1 MPDEPRRLSHDPE
14 LRDAFAAAR
23 ADVPDPERLARIEG
37 LLVAKAAALAAAGG
51 AGVASGAGASS
62 AASTAGAAVKA
73 GLLWKVGVGVALLV
87 AVSGGATA
95 LVLSQPPAIAP
106 VGLVPSGPPGPTATG
121 VPEPDLSLAQAATTD
136 TVGAIDTAPRGAI
149 DTAPRGAIDT
159 AARGAIV
166 RPTATA
172 TGSSA
177 PKPPEMELL
186 NAAQRALAANP
197 AEALAKCDEL
207 ARAYPRGM
215 MVEER
220 ERIAIEALVSLGRRT
235 EAERRAAAFHK
246 AFPRSSYGP
255 RLDAILKK

>member
-1 MPDEPRRLSHDPE
+1 MMPDEPRRLSDDPA

-95 LVLSQPPAIAP
+95 LVLSRPASVAP
-106 VGLVPSGPPGPTATG
+106 VCLVPSGPPGPTAAG
-121 VPEPDLSLAQAATTD
+121 VPEPDLSLAQPAPPD
-136 TVGAIDTAPRGAI
+136 TV
-149 DTAPRGAIDT
+149 GAIDT
-159 AARGAIV
+159 AARGAIA

-207 ARAYPRGM
+207 ARTYPRGM

-220 ERIAIEALVSLGRRT
+220 ERIAIEALVSLGRRA

-246 AFPRSSYGP
+246 SFPRSSYGP

>member
-121 VPEPDLSLAQAATTD
+121 VPEPDLSLAQAATTG
-136 TVGAIDTAPRGAI
+136 TAAAVDTAA
-149 DTAPRGAIDT
+149 RGAIDT

-220 ERIAIEALVSLGRRT
+220 ERIAIEALVSLGRRA

>member
-1 MPDEPRRLSHDPE
+1 MMPDEPRRLSHDPE

-51 AGVASGAGASS
+51 AGVAGGAGASS
-62 AASTAGAAVKA
+62 AVSTAEAAVKA

-87 AVSGGATA
+87 AVSGGTTA
-95 LVLSQPPAIAP
+95 LVLSRPAAVAP
-106 VGLVPSGPPGPTATG
+106 VGLVPSVPPGPVATG
-121 VPEPDLSLAQAATTD
+121 VAEPDLSLAPPPTPEAASA
-136 TVGAIDTAPRGAI
+136 VG
-149 DTAPRGAIDT
+149 T
-159 AARGAIV
+159 AARGA
-166 RPTATA
+166 PAP
-172 TGSSA
+172 GSSA

-207 ARAYPRGM
+207 ARTYPRGM

-220 ERIAIEALVSLGRRT
+220 ERIAIEALVSLGRRA

-246 AFPRSSYGP
+246 SFPRSSYGP